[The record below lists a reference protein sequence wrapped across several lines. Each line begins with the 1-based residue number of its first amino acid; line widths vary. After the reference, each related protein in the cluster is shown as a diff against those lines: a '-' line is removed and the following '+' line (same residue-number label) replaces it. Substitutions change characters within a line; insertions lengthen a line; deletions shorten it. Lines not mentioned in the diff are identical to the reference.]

1 MLSLGKLAP
10 GQQAYYLETVAHGAE
25 EYYTGGKEA
34 PGEWVGAAAARL
46 GLEGEVDAVA
56 LHAVLSS
63 RDPGSGSR
71 LTRGQGAPSVPG
83 FDATFCAPK
92 SVSLLFA
99 LGDPETS
106 NEVRNAH
113 DVAVERALGA
123 LESVAARARRGKGG
137 LERVAADGFVGAA
150 FRHRTSRAGDPHLHT
165 HVVIANLVHAPGDD
179 RWSALDARPLYCWSK
194 TAGYLYETELR
205 SELTR
210 RLGVAWG
217 AVVNGIADIEGMPAE
232 ALRGFSLRRQEIE
245 AHLSERGMVGGRASQ
260 IAAYATRTPKQ
271 ETGVD
276 LLPEWRERARGLGL
290 DPEILAGVLD
300 RRSPSPV
307 VVVGS
312 DEADALFR
320 RLASPDGLTAH
331 HATFGRREV
340 IRAIAE
346 AAPPGMGIDAVLE
359 LSDAFLTSRH
369 VVVLGEPAGLRTSD
383 VIRRRD
389 GTVIA
394 ARVDEARWST
404 PELLATERSLIQGAS
419 RRTRARVGIAT
430 KTAIDGALHARPT
443 LSGEQVRLVRHLAS
457 SGAGV
462 DVVEGAAGSGK
473 TYALGACREAWE
485 ASGHR
490 VIGCALAA
498 RAAEQ
503 LEDGSGIGSTTIHRL
518 LAVLDD
524 HRRRPLDSHD
534 VLVVDEAAMVGTRQL
549 ARLLDKTAE
558 ARAKVVLV
566 GDHHQLPEID
576 AGGAFVGLAA
586 RLGSVTL
593 EENRR
598 QVSDWERR
606 ALARLRVGSSD
617 RAISAYQ
624 EHDRIHID
632 TTTDEARRRL
642 VDDWL
647 GARARARGGAALM
660 VAARHRDVEELNRIA
675 RTRMQASGHLDPH
688 EVVVG
693 DRAFAVGDEVLATR
707 NDYQLDVL
715 NGTRATVTA
724 IDERSGAIHADR
736 RDGRSVVFP
745 AEYAEGGHLHYGYAM
760 TLHKAQGSTVRETFV
775 LATGPT
781 DREFAYTALSRG
793 SDANS
798 LYLVDET
805 DRAVDRHAPE
815 LETDAIGRL
824 RAGLH
829 TSRMQ
834 EMAHDLAA
842 RLDLNDAIG
851 IEL

>member
-1 MLSLGKLAP
+1 MSLGKLAP
-10 GQQAYYLETVAHGAE
+10 GQQAYYLDTVAGGAE

-46 GLEGEVDAVA
+46 GLVGEVDAA
-56 LHAVLSS
+56 ELHAVLTS
-63 RDPGSGSR
+63 RDPGSGLR

-113 DVAVERALGA
+113 DVAVQRALGA
-123 LESVAARARRGKGG
+123 LESVAAQARRGKGG
-137 LERVAADGFVGAA
+137 LERVRADGFVGAA

-217 AVVNGIADIEGMPAE
+217 PVVNGIADIAGMPEA
-232 ALRGFSLRRQEIE
+232 ALRGFSRRRQEIE
-245 AHLSERGMVGGRASQ
+245 AHLAERGLVGGRASQ
-260 IAAYATRTPKQ
+260 IAAYATRSPKH

-276 LLPEWRERARGLGL
+276 LVPEWRVQARGLGL
-290 DPEILAGVLD
+290 DPERLAGVLD
-300 RRSPSPV
+300 RVGPSPV
-307 VVVGS
+307 VAVGS
-312 DEADALFR
+312 DEADVLFR
-320 RLASPDGLTAH
+320 RLASPEGLTAH

-346 AAPPGMGIDAVLE
+346 AAPPGMGLDGVLE
-359 LSDAFLTSRH
+359 LSAAFLASRH

-389 GTVIA
+389 GTVVA

-404 PELLATERSLIQGAS
+404 PELLATERRLIQGAS

-430 KTAIDGALHARPT
+430 DESIDEALHARPT
-443 LSGEQVRLVRHLAS
+443 LSREQVRLVRYLAS

-462 DVVEGAAGSGK
+462 DVVQGAAGSGK
-473 TYALGACREAWE
+473 TYALAACREAWE
-485 ASGHR
+485 TSEHR

-524 HRRRPLDSHD
+524 PRRRPLDFHD
-534 VLVVDEAAMVGTRQL
+534 VVVVDEAAMVGTRQL
-549 ARLLDKTAE
+549 ARLLDKAAE
-558 ARAKVVLV
+558 ARAKIVLV
-566 GDHHQLPEID
+566 GDNRQLPEID
-576 AGGAFVGLAA
+576 AGGAFVGLAT

-598 QVSDWERR
+598 QVEAWERR
-606 ALARLRVGSSD
+606 ALLRLRVGSSD
-617 RAISAYQ
+617 RAIDAYQ
-624 EHDRIHID
+624 GHDRIHID
-632 TTTDEARRRL
+632 ATVDESRRRL

-647 GARARARGGAALM
+647 GARTRRGAAVML
-660 VAARHRDVEELNRIA
+660 AARHRDVDELNRIA
-675 RTRMQASGHLDPH
+675 RGRLQASGHLDRRD
-688 EVVVG
+688 VVVG
-693 DRAFAVGDEVLATR
+693 DRAFAVGDEILATR
-707 NDYQLDVL
+707 NDHQLGVL

-724 IDERSGAIHADR
+724 IDERSGAMHADT

-745 AEYAEGGHLHYGYAM
+745 ADYTEGGHLRHGYAM
-760 TLHKAQGSTVRETFV
+760 TLYKAQGSTVRETFV

-793 SDANS
+793 TDANS

-815 LETDAIGRL
+815 LETDAIERL

-829 TSRMQ
+829 TSHAQ
-834 EMAHDLAA
+834 EMAHDLA
-842 RLDLNDAIG
+842 RVLDRNDAIG